1 MATTIKRWTLEEV
14 HSLPDDGN
22 KYELLRGD
30 LLVTPPPSV
39 GHEEIAAVLAEI
51 LHAYVAAHGLG
62 RVYHPRA
69 VIRALESE
77 VEPDLMVRR
86 VQAPGGRDWADAPHP
101 ELVVEIVSGSTRRRD
116 YGKKR
121 QLYLDL
127 EIPEYWIVDGEDRSV
142 RVVRPGSDDQ
152 IVRDVLRW
160 TPAATEALVIDLPKL
175 FRAGGATAP

>member
-39 GHEEIAAVLAEI
+39 GHEEIAAVLGEI
-51 LHAYVAAHGLG
+51 LHAYVAVHGLG

-86 VQAPGGRDWADAPHP
+86 VAPTASWAEAPRP
-101 ELVVEIVSGSTRRRD
+101 DLVVEIVSGSTRRRD

-127 EIPEYWIVDGEDRSV
+127 EIPEYWIVDAEERSV
-142 RVVRPGSDDQ
+142 RVVRPRSDDQ
-152 IVRDVLRW
+152 IARQILRW
-160 TPAATEALVIDLPKL
+160 APAAAATALAIDLPKL
-175 FRAGGATAP
+175 FRAAGATP